1 MTALAIAA
9 IVAASLFTTG
19 TVVKKENPQIGTTL
33 QVAGIGTIIGGGLG
47 TATGAAAAL
56 GTTGTAATVGTAA
69 TIGGSVG
76 APLGALWYRLKNAPG
91 PTKK

>member
-1 MTALAIAA
+1 MAPIVLAA

-19 TVVKKENPQIGTTL
+19 TVVKKENPQIGTVL
-33 QVAGIGTIIGGGLG
+33 QVAGVGTIIGGGLG

-69 TIGGSVG
+69 TLGGAAG
-76 APLGALWYRLKNAPG
+76 APLGALWYKLKNAPG
-91 PTKK
+91 PTKG